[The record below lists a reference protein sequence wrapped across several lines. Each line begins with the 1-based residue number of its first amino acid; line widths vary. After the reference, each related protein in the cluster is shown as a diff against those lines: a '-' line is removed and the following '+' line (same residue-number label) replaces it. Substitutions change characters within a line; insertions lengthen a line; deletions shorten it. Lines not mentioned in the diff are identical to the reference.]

1 MPSGRGA
8 PSSDWAIS
16 GAIKALRTPL
26 DGQSKDKQYVRTI
39 HSTGYRFIAD
49 ALAGTQGAPSADAKT
64 LVRLSRALSGA
75 ADTAYLADG
84 LSEDLVAGLSRQG
97 SIRVLS
103 YNTSRA
109 FADTEPPK
117 TVGITHLVDGSVRLF
132 SDIIRVNVSVIDGE
146 GLHQI

>member
-132 SDIIRVNVSVIDGE
+132 SDIIRFNVSVIDGE